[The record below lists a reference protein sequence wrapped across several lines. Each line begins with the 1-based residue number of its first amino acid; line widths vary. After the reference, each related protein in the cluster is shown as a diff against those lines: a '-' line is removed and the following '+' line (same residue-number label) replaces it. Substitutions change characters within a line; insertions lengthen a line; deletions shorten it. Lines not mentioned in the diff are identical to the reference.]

1 MLDEVI
7 TVVTAVHSDGHRHLP
22 EAYESLRAQEL
33 PAGWSWQWCVQEDGD
48 SGVPGSVLP
57 ADPRISLGTGLPA
70 RAGVAR
76 TMALARAGGSLVRT
90 LDADDVLLPGALRR
104 DIEALGRSAWCVS
117 ACLDLYPD
125 GRTEPG
131 PYDPPSGPLP
141 SRLLYRQQLRDRL
154 SVVGATFAA
163 HTGLIWALGGWTA
176 LTGAETVGLLL
187 AAEAVAPGEF
197 IAEPSLLYRKHPAQ
211 TTASNKYWDPEESR
225 ARLTIALRRARAL
238 HRLGWTW
245 SPAPAPGP

>member
-1 MLDEVI
+1 MSEKVI
-7 TVVTAVHSDGHRHLP
+7 TVVTAVYDGGHRHLP

-48 SGVPGSVLP
+48 SGVPGSTLP
-57 ADPRISLGTGLPA
+57 DDPRISPGTGLAA

-76 TMALARAGGSLVRT
+76 TMALARAAGSLVRT

-104 DIEALGRSAWCVS
+104 DVDALGRSAWCVS

-125 GRTEPG
+125 GRTQPG
-131 PYDPPSGPLP
+131 PYDPPPGPLP
-141 SRLLYRQQLRDRL
+141 PGVLYEAQCQDRL
-154 SVVGATFAA
+154 PVQTTTFAA
-163 HTGLIWALGGWTA
+163 HIELILALGGWTA
-176 LTGAETVGLLL
+176 LTGAEGVGLLL

-197 IAEPSLLYRKHPAQ
+197 IARPSLLYRRHPAQ
-211 TTASNKYWDPEESR
+211 TTSSDRYWNLGESQ
-225 ARLTIALRRARAL
+225 ARITVALRRAEAL

-245 SPAPAPGP
+245 SP